1 MMPQK
6 KLVPFKIYF
15 KRDQVFQ
22 IVTKNYFKMYQFKR
36 WHLNVSNRSEIFQK
50 THVLVKIVVL
60 KNFSIFT
67 GKHLCWSL
75 FLMKSHRPVTLLKER
90 FQHMCFLVNMVKFSR
105 TASFIEHLRWSLCL
119 IKAGGSILQFYLKQI

>member
-15 KRDQVFQ
+15 KGDQVFQ

-36 WHLNVSNRSEIFQK
+36 RHLNVSNRSEIFQK

-90 FQHMCFLVNMVKFSR
+90 FQHVFSCEYGEVFKNCFFHR
-105 TASFIEHLRWSLCL
+105 TPTLESL
-119 IKAGGSILQFYLKQI
+119 SH